1 MLCVAFLFLVAFFAI
16 PNAQPMQSSKVSGYD
31 AFYNS
36 FMDIVSKYDGEGKV
50 TASKVGDDDVFSTRL
65 IVETKNDLDERDAV
79 ASCHYNGTHILQ
91 YEDYDSAEKAYQ
103 FYTNSGIKVQ
113 YDQKVT
119 ADDVSS
125 SSVTYNSWGWD
136 AKYDFMGVNS
146 YLTTLEAT
154 TDSSEYSNVV
164 VAVIDSGINSS
175 HTLFT
180 GRILSNL
187 GRNFTNEGYGR
198 DDFED
203 RNGHGTHVSG
213 TIAEVTPNSVYILP
227 LKVLDKNGEGYS
239 SYIINAIIYATELRN
254 GTNENK
260 LPAGYDL
267 RLMNMSLGVSS
278 AYNAEVRASAT
289 GIETQINN
297 AYAAGILSVVAAGNE
312 RQDTKNVQPANV
324 ANAITVTAL
333 KRYSTFSKMYVLF
346 DDSYSNYGESV
357 DFGAPGSYIESAWID
372 SNTVTDHME
381 SGTSMATPHV
391 TACIA
396 LLYMNPTYKNKTP
409 AQMYEIL
416 QDNAKKSDLYP
427 TGTYAMGT
435 RSWNKYYGYGCVN
448 IADCAVKTIGK
459 VTFDV
464 SNQFQSSAFTL
475 GLDYSE
481 SYSGYTLQI
490 KYSLN
495 DGSYQTYNTSTKLN
509 LTASAKISAV
519 AYVYSGTTIIKASEI
534 TTKTY
539 YINNYDV
546 ESAYTID
553 SSGAIKYSGTEL
565 TTLNVPNTI
574 DSKTVRYIAKN
585 AFTSSPVKVINLPD
599 TVKAIYEEAFAKN
612 TNLTTVNCSANVD
625 GDGVEIGRLAFQ
637 KCTNLSNFNIP
648 HAKSLGESALAYTA
662 VTKVT
667 LSDVTTIGKN
677 AFSASSLKTLVLGK
691 SVTTIESHADPFNL
705 EKVYGYAGTKAEDFA
720 NEYNATF
727 YDLTLSINNDF
738 GTKKVVK
745 HNDYLSIALD
755 INGYGLSADKCVE
768 LKNEIASS
776 KYSKVLT
783 QNGDNHYTLT
793 FNFSNLNQGTT
804 YNFQVKVTD
813 SYGESVTSSMTTIYV
828 VDDGVDDGVDGYNLD
843 ASAGNYKVFVDNYLV
858 NPSTFKV
865 YNGYSYDIKIVAD
878 EGYSANN
885 IKINGVDVEENET
898 KTITPTEDV
907 VISINSA
914 EMNTL
919 RVTFNIN
926 NGHVEIG
933 GHQVEYVDVDRNAN
947 CTFTVVGETGYYAK
961 RVLVNDGV
969 LESTTNTFTI
979 ADVTTNKNV
988 DILMESAYFE
998 IEITYVNSCGVLH
1011 AGNLKKVAYGTEE
1024 EITIVAN
1031 DGYKVDFVTVNG
1043 IVVKVTNG
1051 TFKVENVTKD
1061 TDVVVSFT
1069 SKGTSIFNSEN
1080 AIILHYFIVFI
1091 SIFAVFVVA
1100 RIVLFIVRKKKQ

>member
-16 PNAQPMQSSKVSGYD
+16 PNPFSSTTTKVSDYE

-36 FMDIVSKYDGEGKV
+36 FMDMISTYDAEGKV
-50 TASKVGDDDVFSTRL
+50 VASSAGDDDLYSTRL
-65 IVETKNDLDERDAV
+65 IVDTNKTLDERNAV
-79 ASCHYNGTHILQ
+79 ASCHYDGTHILQ
-91 YEDYDSAEKAYQ
+91 YEDCETAEKAYQ
-103 FYTNSGIKVQ
+103 FYTNSGFKVQ
-113 YDQKVT
+113 YDVKVT
-119 ADDVSS
+119 ADTVSS

-164 VAVIDSGINSS
+164 VAVLDSGINSS
-175 HTLFT
+175 HTLFS
-180 GRILSNL
+180 GRILSSL
-187 GRNFTNEGYGR
+187 GRNFTNEGSGR

-213 TIAEVTPNSVYILP
+213 TIAEVTPSSVHILP
-227 LKVLDKNGEGYS
+227 LKVLDQNGEGYS

-254 GTNENK
+254 GTNEKK
-260 LPAGYDL
+260 LPSGYDL

-278 AYNAEVRASAT
+278 GYNAEVRATAT

-297 AYAAGILSVVAAGNE
+297 AYSAGILSVVAAGNE
-312 RQDTKNVQPANV
+312 RQDTKHVQPANV

-333 KRYSTFSKMYVLF
+333 KRYSTFSKMYILF
-346 DDSYSNYGESV
+346 DDSYSNYGDTV
-357 DFGAPGSYIESAWID
+357 DFGAPGSYINSAWID
-372 SNTVTDHME
+372 SNTATNHQE

-391 TACIA
+391 TACVA

-427 TGTYAMGT
+427 SGTYAMGS

-448 IADCAVKTIGK
+448 IADCAVKTTGK

-475 GLDYSE
+475 GLGYSE
-481 SYSGYTLQI
+481 NYSGYTLQI

-495 DGSYQTYNTSTKLN
+495 DGSYQTYNSSTKLN

-565 TTLNVPNTI
+565 TTLNVPNMIGTREV
-574 DSKTVRYIAKN
+574 KYISKN
-585 AFTSSPVKVINLPD
+585 AFSSSPVKVINLPN
-599 TVKAIYEEAFAKN
+599 TIRAIYEEAFAKN
-612 TNLTTVNCSANVD
+612 ANLTTVNCSANVS
-625 GDGVEIGRLAFQ
+625 GNGVEIGRLAFQ
-637 KCTNLSNFNIP
+637 KCTSLANFNIP
-648 HAKSLGESALAYTA
+648 HVKSLGESALAYTV

-677 AFSASSLKTLVLGK
+677 AFSASSLKTLVVGK
-691 SVTTIESHADPFNL
+691 NVTAIESHADPFNL
-705 EKVYGYAGTKAEDFA
+705 EKVYGYAGTKAEEFA
-720 NEYNATF
+720 NTYNATF
-727 YDLTLSINNDF
+727 YDLTLSISKDF

-745 HNDYLSIALD
+745 RDDFLSISLE
-755 INGYGLSADKCVE
+755 INGYELSSSNCVE
-768 LKNEIASS
+768 ETGIASS
-776 KYSKVLT
+776 KYSKTLT
-783 QNGDNHYTLT
+783 NVNDNHYTLT
-793 FNFSNLNQGTT
+793 YNFSNLPEGE
-804 YNFQVKVTD
+804 YNFKVTITD
-813 SYGESVTSSMTTIYV
+813 GYGESVASSKTKIYV
-828 VDDGVDDGVDGYNLD
+828 VADSVEGYD
-843 ASAGNYKVFVDNYLV
+843 IAASAGNYDVYVDNYLI

-865 YNGYSYDIKIVAD
+865 YSGYSYDIKIVA
-878 EGYSANN
+878 EAGYKADDIN
-885 IKINGVDVEENET
+885 IAGFDVEENET

-907 VISINSA
+907 VITINSA
-914 EMNTL
+914 EMNVL
-919 RVTFNIN
+919 RVTFNIE

-933 GHQVEYVDVDRNAN
+933 GHTLSQVDVDRNAN
-947 CTFTVVGETGYYAK
+947 CVFTIVGETGYYAK
-961 RVLVNDGV
+961 RVLVNGEV
-969 LESTTNTFTI
+969 LESETNTFTI
-979 ADVTTNKNV
+979 ENVATNKTV
-988 DILMESAYFE
+988 DILMESAYYE
-998 IEITYVNSCGVLH
+998 IDVTYVNSCGVLH
-1011 AGNLKKVAYGTEE
+1011 AGNLKKVAYGTAQ
-1024 EITIVAN
+1024 EITVVAN

-1061 TDVVVSFT
+1061 TDVVVSFAE
-1069 SKGTSIFNSEN
+1069 KGKSIFSSDN
-1080 AIILHYFIVFI
+1080 AIILDYFIVFVA
-1091 SIFAVFVVA
+1091 IFAVFIVA
-1100 RIVLFIVRKKKQ
+1100 RVALFIVRKKRQ